1 MYYIVAT
8 LAGVSLSVMIFFLFY
23 KKLNEEISVLKK
35 EIEEKNER
43 ITELS
48 SELSG
53 KNERIKHLEER
64 LTEEKKLLKTEFENL
79 TNKIL
84 KQSKEELSAT
94 NKEKIEAILTPLK
107 EKIASFQSVI
117 ESKHQDKIKEITSLK
132 TEIKTLM
139 ELSNKVREDA
149 NNLAKALKGEVKT
162 QGNWGEFQLEVLLE
176 KVGLKKDIH
185 YKLQQ
190 SFETEDGKKQQ
201 PDCIIFLPEKR
212 NIIIDSKVTIK
223 SLEEFFSANDTETQD
238 KKAEDILNSITNH
251 IDNLSSKKYH
261 TLYDIKQPDF
271 VLMFIP
277 LESALSVALNKN
289 PGLMDYALRKNVV
302 IVTVSTLLA
311 TLRTI
316 HYIWTQEDQKKYV
329 QEIAKKTAE
338 LYDKFVGFTDDLLK
352 IGDSLN
358 KAQSSYSNAMNKLKE
373 GKGNIISRI
382 EKIKSFGLKT
392 KKKLPEKILNETEDL
407 ES

>member
-251 IDNLSSKKYH
+251 IDNLSGKKYH

>member
-94 NKEKIEAILTPLK
+94 NKEKIESILTPLK

-302 IVTVSTLLA
+302 IVAVSTVLA